1 MALESIRL
9 METPYPDLVLDAGT
23 VDFGEMHRNNMNKK
37 PFKKAQCKNLVIAAC
52 ALLNSGGG
60 IIHVKVR
67 NENYKRSIDA
77 IGSDI
82 EAGIYSLLIKQS
94 LIEFMQQGTTM
105 RIFVQSWIRS
115 INEKSK
121 LPRLCS
127 IASNVYCRSGTQC
140 IQLSSLEVE
149 NLFQTKSTSSQ
160 SSDEED
166 SDSSNGPAAKKPL
179 LNPKCLNT
187 ELPFDRLDQKEFQ
200 HGEILNFGESE
211 HIEFK
216 DFSGKCISDRI
227 NEVIPT
233 LMSSFANA
241 NSGFIF
247 IGVTDLR
254 VVVGCKLEEPDSF
267 ISNIVKNKLKIEH
280 NCSCPRGIS
289 YTLNVASVMK
299 GSEVVG
305 SLIILYMKQSCCVV
319 FTDNPDSWTVEDDQV
334 KRMESNKWTEM
345 LLAKDPEMKEHGM
358 NFKKELSE
366 TALPPRYKTVLSLG
380 GDDSLDKIVQKLYK
394 EDRNSFSGIKTYP
407 ETFCEKLFHGHPGLE
422 SLLPGM
428 KPGRRK
434 GILIFSRSWAVDIN
448 LPGHQ
453 GVICDA
459 LLLATGGAPLLYTI
473 VREENEA
480 ITEYSRN
487 TAMTIKQKLVNVGGY
502 AGKLCVI
509 PKILHYVD
517 PEMAE
522 DGNAS
527 CQRQIENVLQVRY
540 PSSYENLTKD
550 DITKL
555 LKAVT
560 IVQLHFT
567 SVLSD
572 RIGNEFLNLLSFQQ
586 FQILHS
592 KHDIEKCKKMF
603 IHGLPGTGKT
613 VMAEQ
618 LVRRINNT
626 FRCTRDEVLYI
637 CENSPLQIIM
647 SQRLECTCVTRT
659 AFMKQEFPSVKHII
673 VDEAQNFRIKD
684 GPWYEKAEGL
694 RTKEET
700 HPNGPGVF
708 WIFMDHFQT
717 SHNRPTGLPRIDSQ
731 DPKEELTIVVRN
743 AKKIHNV
750 VLKHVNKSLQSGKK
764 RSRFLEKLAQSAIC
778 NHSFAGVATINRKMT
793 HKMIV
798 SNLAGQIQL
807 YFNKGYAPKDI
818 AILCSTSKECE
829 RYHNPLLAL
838 LNTHLVRAEE
848 ILENAIVLDSLRR
861 FSGLERTIVFG
872 INPVPHSTQ
881 SELTPN
887 IVVCVASRARTK
899 LHIFYED
906 PSPLGSLHN
915 N

>member
-1 MALESIRL
+1 
-9 METPYPDLVLDAGT
+9 
-23 VDFGEMHRNNMNKK
+23 
-37 PFKKAQCKNLVIAAC
+37 
-52 ALLNSGGG
+52 
-60 IIHVKVR
+60 
-67 NENYKRSIDA
+67 
-77 IGSDI
+77 
-82 EAGIYSLLIKQS
+82 
-94 LIEFMQQGTTM
+94 
-105 RIFVQSWIRS
+105 
-115 INEKSK
+115 
-121 LPRLCS
+121 
-127 IASNVYCRSGTQC
+127 
-140 IQLSSLEVE
+140 
-149 NLFQTKSTSSQ
+149 
-160 SSDEED
+160 
-166 SDSSNGPAAKKPL
+166 
-179 LNPKCLNT
+179 
-187 ELPFDRLDQKEFQ
+187 
-200 HGEILNFGESE
+200 
-211 HIEFK
+211 
-216 DFSGKCISDRI
+216 
-227 NEVIPT
+227 
-233 LMSSFANA
+233 
-241 NSGFIF
+241 
-247 IGVTDLR
+247 
-254 VVVGCKLEEPDSF
+254 
-267 ISNIVKNKLKIEH
+267 
-280 NCSCPRGIS
+280 
-289 YTLNVASVMK
+289 
-299 GSEVVG
+299 
-305 SLIILYMKQSCCVV
+305 
-319 FTDNPDSWTVEDDQV
+319 
-334 KRMESNKWTEM
+334 M
-345 LLAKDPEMKEHGM
+345 LLAKDPEMEELCM
-358 NFKKELSE
+358 NFKKELSV
-366 TALPPRYKTVLSLG
+366 TASPPRCKPVFSLG
-380 GDDSLDKIVQKLYK
+380 GDDSLDKIVQNLYK
-394 EDRNSFSGIKTYP
+394 EGRNSFSGIKTYP
-407 ETFCEKLFHGHPGLE
+407 ETFWKELFHGHPGLE

-428 KPGRRK
+428 KPGGRK
-434 GILIFSRSWAVDIN
+434 GILIFSRSWAVDID

-480 ITEYSRN
+480 ITKYSRN

-502 AGKLCVI
+502 AGKLCII

-527 CQRQIENVLQVRY
+527 SQQQTENVLPVRY
-540 PSSYENLTKD
+540 PPSYEDLTKD

-567 SVLSD
+567 SFLSD
-572 RIGNEFLNLLSFQQ
+572 RIGNEFLNLLSFEQ
-586 FQILHS
+586 FQILRS
-592 KHDIEKCKKMF
+592 KHDIEKCKKLF

-618 LVRRINNT
+618 LVRRTINT

-673 VDEAQNFRIKD
+673 VDEAQNFRNED

-717 SHNRPTGLPRIDSQ
+717 SHIFETGLPRIDSQ

-750 VLKHVNKSLQSGKK
+750 VLEHVNKSLQFGQEGF
-764 RSRFLEKLAQSAIC
+764 RYLEELAQSAIC
-778 NHSFAGVATINRKMT
+778 NHSFAGVATINRKKT
-793 HKMIV
+793 HKVIV
-798 SNLAGQIQL
+798 SNLAEQIQS
-807 YFNKGYAPKDI
+807 YFKEGYIPKDI
-818 AILCSTSKECE
+818 AILCSTSPECE
-829 RYHNPLLAL
+829 RYRDPLLAL

-872 INPVPHSTQ
+872 INPVPHPKQ
-881 SELTPN
+881 KKLTPN
-887 IVVCVASRARTK
+887 IMVCVASRARTK

-906 PSPLGSLHN
+906 PSPLGSMHN